1 VNWLAVSV
9 RAHGAERAAVL
20 GALFAAGSRAVE
32 EIGDDLRT
40 YLPPGT
46 DPGPVVRAIAAAS
59 PSARVEASEVVV
71 ADWDHAWR
79 DRLRV
84 QRAGRITIAP
94 PWLAG
99 GLDLASTVV
108 VDPGMA
114 FGTGDHPT
122 TRGVL
127 RLMSGI
133 VRPGD
138 RVADLG
144 AGSAVL
150 AIAAAKLGAASVAAI
165 ELDPDAIGN
174 AEANVRAN
182 GVESR
187 VSVLLG
193 DAAVLLPLVAPVR
206 VVLANIVPPVLTSLL
221 PRIGIA
227 LTPDGCAIVGGIT
240 EEERGEFVMTLDHA
254 GWAVRAEDREE
265 SWWSAVVAPR

>member
-9 RAHGAERAAVL
+9 RADSADRVAVL

-46 DPGPVVRAIAAAS
+46 DPQPIVQAIARAS
-59 PSARVEASEVVV
+59 PSAHVLTTEVVV
-71 ADWDHAWR
+71 AEWGTAWR
-79 DRLRV
+79 DRLTSH
-84 QRAGRITIAP
+84 RAGSLTVTP
-94 PWLAG
+94 PWLAA
-99 GLDLASTVV
+99 DMDPSSTIV

-114 FGTGDHPT
+114 FGTGDHAT

-127 RLMSGI
+127 RLMPSV

-150 AIAAAKLGAASVAAI
+150 SIAAAKLGATNVAAI
-165 ELDPDAIGN
+165 EVDPDAIEN
-174 AEANVRAN
+174 AESNVRAN
-182 GVESR
+182 GVSDR

-193 DAAVLLPLVAPVR
+193 DAEILLRLVGPVR
-206 VVLANIVPPVLTSLL
+206 VVLANIVAPVLLSLL
-221 PRIGIA
+221 PTIGDA
-227 LTPDGCAIVGGIT
+227 LAAGGQVIVGGIT
-240 EEERGEFVMTLDHA
+240 ENEREEFVRAIEDA
-254 GWAVRAEDREE
+254 GWRASAEDREE
-265 SWWSAVVAPR
+265 SWWSAVIARR

>member
-1 VNWLAVSV
+1 MNWLAVSV
-9 RAHGAERAAVL
+9 RADGAERAAVL

-32 EIGDDLRT
+32 EVGEDLRT

-46 DPGPVVRAIAAAS
+46 DPDPVVRAIAAAS
-59 PSARVEASEVVV
+59 PSARVETTEVVV
-71 ADWDHAWR
+71 RDWDHAWR
-79 DRLRV
+79 DRLSV

-99 GLDLASTVV
+99 GLDPASTVV
-108 VDPGMA
+108 IDPGMA
-114 FGTGDHPT
+114 FGTGDHAT

-127 RLMSGI
+127 RLMSDV

-150 AIAAAKLGAASVAAI
+150 AIAAAKLGARSVAAI
-165 ELDPDAIGN
+165 ELDPDAIEN

-182 GVESR
+182 GVEGQ
-187 VSVLLG
+187 VSLLLG
-193 DAAVLLPLVAPVR
+193 DAVVLLPLVAPVR
-206 VVLANIVPPVLTSLL
+206 VVLANIVTPVLVSLL
-221 PRIGIA
+221 PVIGGA
-227 LTPDGCAIVGGIT
+227 LTDDGCAVVGGIT
-240 EEERGEFVMTLDHA
+240 EDERMGFVAALDSA

-265 SWWSAVVAPR
+265 SWWSAVVGRR